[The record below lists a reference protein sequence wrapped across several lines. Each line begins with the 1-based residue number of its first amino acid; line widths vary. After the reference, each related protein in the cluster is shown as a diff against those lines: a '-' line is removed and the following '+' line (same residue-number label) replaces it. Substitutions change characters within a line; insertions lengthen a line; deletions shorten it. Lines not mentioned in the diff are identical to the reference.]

1 MWSKG
6 SQLIL
11 WLRRG
16 GLLACCLIL
25 AACAGKGGDGYSG
38 TTWTVKR
45 GDTLYR
51 VSRETGTSVAE
62 LARLNGLKAPYTIN
76 VGQKL
81 RVNGTAPASK
91 RRGSAVASS
100 KRTTGAVRMPAKP
113 AVGWPPVGDRCWR
126 WPASGRVILPYSS
139 ADGGNKGIDIAG
151 KQGDPVYASGAG
163 TVVYAGNQLRGYGN
177 LIMIKHDE
185 RYITAYAHNDTMLVH
200 NGEKVKAGQKIAT
213 MGSSGAESVRLHFQI
228 RYKATAIDPQ
238 RYLPQQGKSP
248 SC

>member
-1 MWSKG
+1 MLSNG
-6 SQLIL
+6 SQLTL
-11 WLRRG
+11 WKKRATS
-16 GLLACCLIL
+16 LACCLML
-25 AACAGKGGDGYSG
+25 AACASNDGS
-38 TTWTVKR
+38 TWTVKR

-81 RVNGTAPASK
+81 RLNG
-91 RRGSAVASS
+91 ASS
-100 KRTTGAVRMPAKP
+100 GNRKAGSSASATARRSTPVARAPAKP
-113 AVGWPPVGDRCWR
+113 AVGWPPIGDRCWR
-126 WPASGRVILPYSS
+126 WPASGKVILPYSS

-151 KQGDPVYASGAG
+151 TRGSPIYASGAG

-185 RYITAYAHNDTMLVH
+185 QYITAYAHNDTMLVR
-200 NGEKVKAGQKIAT
+200 NGQKVKAGEKIAT
-213 MGSSGAESVRLHFQI
+213 MGNTGAESVRLHFQI

-238 RYLPQQGKSP
+238 RYLPLQGKSP